1 MVKKIIPGKINS
13 HPVVFIY
20 VNGAVFFVAQ
30 NVTTGN
36 LYDEKLWKTYG
47 SDAGEGIRKGQS
59 PLNLDIFNGQP
70 GSF

>member
-1 MVKKIIPGKINS
+1 MVKKIIPGNINS

-36 LYDEKLWKTYG
+36 LNVEEL
-47 SDAGEGIRKGQS
+47 
-59 PLNLDIFNGQP
+59 
-70 GSF
+70 